1 MVEQHKEERQEEKE
15 RVAELKLYILVQEEY
30 YADQML
36 ESALQTTEMHME
48 YTQQRAKLEFEK
60 SELTRKVKVLEA
72 KYEEKR
78 LVLLVAE
85 AKLMSD
91 QGLVNAR
98 LVEMRKE
105 LATMQ
110 YPVSMGED
118 KVQQILMAHKHRN
131 QQLVVESLAKGW
143 GHSRLK
149 QLNYNFSM
157 LKKKIERS
165 KAHGSLRWMTT
176 PSLPS
181 RKAWCAM
188 YMTLL

>member
-110 YPVSMGED
+110 YKVSMGEE
-118 KVQQILMAHKHRN
+118 KERLILRAHKD
-131 QQLVVESLAKGW
+131 G
-143 GHSRLK
+143 
-149 QLNYNFSM
+149 
-157 LKKKIERS
+157 
-165 KAHGSLRWMTT
+165 T
-176 PSLPS
+176 
-181 RKAWCAM
+181 
-188 YMTLL
+188 